1 MWQYTFNNLP
11 LNADGHKISY
21 TVKEVD
27 TPTGYTAQVNQLDDT
42 NAVITNTHVV
52 TPTKPVV
59 PNKTNKV
66 ASQTTLSTTSIPSY
80 ITPKTKNTL
89 LPKTDMKR
97 NYLTLIGFILLIIV
111 VGSSSFYFY
120 KRNKR
125 SN

>member
-1 MWQYTFNNLP
+1 M
-11 LNADGHKISY
+11 
-21 TVKEVD
+21 
-27 TPTGYTAQVNQLDDT
+27 
-42 NAVITNTHVV
+42 V

-66 ASQTTLSTTSIPSY
+66 ASQTTLSTTSIPNY

-97 NYLTLIGFILLIIV
+97 NYLTLIGFLLLIIV
-111 VGSSSFYFY
+111 VGSSFYFY